1 VSSWE
6 WAAPV
11 LSFAGAAL
19 GASLSYLGT
28 GAGLH
33 QQDTQG
39 RREEWGRRFTA
50 ALDAAGQHEPQRR
63 LLGLLLLGKLAHSS
77 LATDEERRLVDEL
90 LTDAARYD
98 LSGADLHLVRPGAE
112 LDGLRLVEEDGDG
125 AADRREEEPRS

>member
-19 GASLSYLGT
+19 GASLSYLAS
-28 GAGLH
+28 GAGMR
-33 QQDTQG
+33 QQETQG

-50 ALDAAGQHEPQRR
+50 ALDAAVHPEPQGR
-63 LLGLLLLGKLAHSS
+63 LLGLLLLGKLANSS
-77 LATDEERRLVDEL
+77 LATDEERQLVDEL

-98 LSGADLHLVRPGAE
+98 VGGADLRLVRPGTE
-112 LDGLRLVEEDGDG
+112 LDGLRLVEEDGES
-125 AADRREEEPRS
+125 ATDRSEEEPRS